1 MPYFSLRA
9 EAPKTEAI
17 LRKTTQDLQEG
28 KPDFSTMEPELQNA
42 VKEQAQH
49 TAEIYQTGKI
59 SLLLLQP
66 AFPWE

>member
-1 MPYFSLRA
+1 
-9 EAPKTEAI
+9 
-17 LRKTTQDLQEG
+17 LQEG